1 MKKLNNKG
9 FSLVELII
17 VIAIMVILV
26 AVLAPQF
33 TKWVERSR
41 ISTDVQNASEIATA
55 VQVALAEGKLTA
67 PTSST
72 TVDTSCLTNKLTS
85 MTAVPKTKSTT
96 VGADKSFTFEVSDSG
111 AVTVKGNDKELFPNI
126 DSTVAA
132 KMKDAESGD

>member
-41 ISTDVQNASEIATA
+41 VSTDIQSASELATA
-55 VQVALAEGKLTA
+55 IEVALAEGKT
-67 PTSST
+67 
-72 TVDTSCLTNKLTS
+72 LTS
-85 MTAVPKTKSTT
+85 GTVADADCGSGKTFDSLAKAPVTKAT
-96 VGADKSFTFEVSDSG
+96 INGGKGQSFSYTVSDG
-111 AVTVKGNDKELFPNI
+111 VITITVNSKQIYPTPDATTYGNYI
-126 DSTVAA
+126 D
-132 KMKDAESGD
+132 

>member
-41 ISTDVQNASEIATA
+41 VSTDIQTASEIATA
-55 VQVALAEGKLTA
+55 AQVEFTSNPSFATSGVANTTTLPSL
-67 PTSST
+67 PTT
-72 TVDTSCLTNKLTS
+72 PT
-85 MTAVPKTKSTT
+85 TKSTK
-96 VGADKSFTFEVSDSG
+96 VGTAGSSFYYSVDSNG
-111 AVTVKGNDKELFPNI
+111 AVTVRIGSATGTIIYPEP
-126 DSTVAA
+126 DSTAY
-132 KMKDAESGD
+132 GPYIN

>member
-41 ISTDVQNASEIATA
+41 IGTDVQNASEIATA
-55 VQVALAEGKLTA
+55 VQVAIAEGKVTPPVNTA
-67 PTSST
+67 TTPSTS
-72 TVDTSCLTNKLTS
+72 VLTS
-85 MTAVPKTKSTT
+85 MTSIPKTKSST
-96 VGADKSFTFEVSDSG
+96 VGANNDFQYTVSASG
-111 AVTVKGNDKELFPNI
+111 AVTVTANGHTLFPEVPSSDTNLYNAVNNN
-126 DSTVAA
+126 D
-132 KMKDAESGD
+132 

>member
-41 ISTDVQNASEIATA
+41 IGTDIQNASEIATA
-55 VQVALAEGKLTA
+55 VQVALAEGKVTA
-67 PTSST
+67 PVSTATVPST
-72 TVDTSCLTNKLTS
+72 TTLTS
-85 MTAVPKTKSTT
+85 LTAVPKTKSTT
-96 VGADKSFTFEVSDSG
+96 VGKDNDFTYTVSDSG
-111 AVTVKGNDKELFPNI
+111 AVTVTANGHTLFPEVP
-126 DSTVAA
+126 STDTALYKAVNNL
-132 KMKDAESGD
+132 D

>member
-41 ISTDVQNASEIATA
+41 VGTDVQNASEIATA
-55 VQVALAEGKLTA
+55 VQVAFTEGKISAGSAQSVNSTSLTSLTA
-67 PTSST
+67 I
-72 TVDTSCLTNKLTS
+72 
-85 MTAVPKTKSTT
+85 PKTKSSI
-96 VGADKSFTFEVSDSG
+96 VGKDNAFTYDLTAKGE
-111 AVTVKGNDKELFPNI
+111 VTVKANGHTLFPEP
-126 DSTVAA
+126 DSTISSFL
-132 KMKDAESGD
+132 AE